1 MSANDFLL
9 DFAIA
14 SLFIMAGQLIR
25 AKVGFVQKFF
35 VPASMIAGFIAL
47 ALGSQGLN
55 ILPSPTLSAI
65 IPHAHHYYF
74 AAVASTASASPRRN
88 SRRR

>member
-1 MSANDFLL
+1 MSVNDFLL

-14 SLFIMAGQLIR
+14 SLFIMIGQLIR
-25 AKVGFVQKFF
+25 AKVKVVQKFF

-55 ILPSPTLSAI
+55 LSLI
-65 IPHAHHYYF
+65 HIYCLR
-74 AAVASTASASPRRN
+74 AALWLRFF
-88 SRRR
+88 